1 MECLQVFF
9 TADQKQARVQK
20 ITKGESLMINV
31 GSTSTG
37 GRVLAIK
44 GDLAKVQL
52 SRPVCTEQGEKIAL
66 SRRVEKH
73 WRLIGW
79 GKIFAGKTV
88 AQARTEKPGTVQ
100 LPPPED
106 I

>member
-1 MECLQVFF
+1 MFFFFFVFV
-9 TADQKQARVQK
+9 TWLLR
-20 ITKGESLMINV
+20 S
-31 GSTSTG
+31 
-37 GRVLAIK
+37 
-44 GDLAKVQL
+44 KVQL

-79 GKIFAGKTV
+79 GKIVAGKTV
-88 AQARTEKPGTVQ
+88 AQARSDKPGTVQ